1 MRKAISVVAVF
12 GVIVVPAAFA
22 IAGGTVRTAQTV
34 TDRFHR
40 LSVAKADGYARLKD
54 QRGISCIR
62 QQGQGAMGIHYVN
75 SKLVGNPA
83 IEPKHPE
90 AVIYE
95 PGSDGKLR
103 LIAVEWVVIKSAW
116 DAHHSSPPELFG
128 REFLL
133 TPSPNRFGLPP
144 FYSLHAWVWKKN
156 PSGRFAPWNPRVSCT
171 HAKK

>member
-1 MRKAISVVAVF
+1 MRKAISVAAII

-22 IAGGTVRTAQTV
+22 ITGGSVKTSQAV
-34 TDRFHR
+34 TDKFHR

-54 QRGISCIR
+54 QQGISCIG

-83 IEPKHPE
+83 LDPRHPE

-95 PGSDGKLR
+95 PDAHGTMR
-103 LIAVEWVVIKSAW
+103 LVALEWVVIKSAW
-116 DAHHSSPPELFG
+116 DAHHSSAPKLFG
-128 REFLL
+128 RQFQL

-156 PSGRFAPWNPRVSCT
+156 PSGRFAPWNPRVSCK
-171 HAKK
+171 HAK